1 MYHSPSACSF
11 ISLLLRPGYSSI
23 CTVCILKYV
32 HLVRQE
38 ETRLPRRIM
47 NGRLT
52 ARGPKEVGRP
62 PKQWE
67 DSLQENLR
75 ALGAVPRKGA
85 QRKWFVY
92 DVEVN
97 DAYDWVTAA
106 KNMGKWHLGVEKGA
120 QELEDCLLYT
130 SPSPTRPY

>member
-1 MYHSPSACSF
+1 M
-11 ISLLLRPGYSSI
+11 
-23 CTVCILKYV
+23 
-32 HLVRQE
+32 
-38 ETRLPRRIM
+38 
-47 NGRLT
+47 T
-52 ARGPKEVGRP
+52 ARGPKEAGRP

-120 QELEDCLLYT
+120 QELEDAWRCVDK
-130 SPSPTRPY
+130 